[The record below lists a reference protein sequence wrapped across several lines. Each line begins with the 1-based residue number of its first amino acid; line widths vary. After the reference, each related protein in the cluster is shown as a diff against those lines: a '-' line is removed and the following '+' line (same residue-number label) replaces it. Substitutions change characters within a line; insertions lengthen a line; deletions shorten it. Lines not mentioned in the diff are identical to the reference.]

1 MSNVVYMNHP
11 LIKHKITMMRMEQTN
26 TKDFRTLVEEV
37 TVLMGYE
44 ALSDMKTREERIQT
58 PIEETVQP
66 VLDGP
71 DPAIVPILRA
81 GLGMVGGMLT
91 LLPSAKVGHIGMYRD
106 EETHLPHPYYCKLPP
121 MLEDR
126 LVIVTDPMLA
136 TGGSLID
143 AVDEIKKQGGRN
155 IKCMCII
162 ASPEGVKAFSEK
174 QPDVQLYIGSLDRC
188 LNKDCYICPGL
199 GDAGDRI
206 FGTK

>member
-1 MSNVVYMNHP
+1 MSNVIYMDHP
-11 LIKHKITMMRMEQTN
+11 LIKHKITMMRMKQTN

-58 PIEETVQP
+58 PIEDTVQP
-66 VLDGP
+66 VLDGL
-71 DPAIVPILRA
+71 DPAVVPILRA

-106 EETHLPHPYYCKLPP
+106 EENHLPHPYYCKLPP
-121 MLEDR
+121 RLKDR

-174 QPDVQLYIGSLDRC
+174 HP
-188 LNKDCYICPGL
+188 
-199 GDAGDRI
+199 
-206 FGTK
+206 